1 MNPTALSVLAPAMPS
16 MGTPQWDSATW
27 VGLVDLPIEPAER
40 IELESAGG
48 YRRARMLVR
57 AVGRPV
63 AMVELNVVDGAISGP
78 DLAAS
83 VREWNAAAAGTG
95 ADSDDGER
103 PAITVIIC
111 TRNRLDSL
119 RVAVRSV
126 LDCDYPH
133 VDIVVVDNASDDD
146 SASRYI
152 ADLNDPRVT
161 LVREPL
167 PGLAG
172 ARNTG
177 IRAAGGDLIAFTD
190 DDVVVD
196 PQWLRWIA
204 DAFGAD
210 ERVGCVT
217 GIVPSGELRTPTQSF
232 FEQRVSWA
240 KSLQRRAFD
249 VTRPP
254 ADSPLF
260 PFQVGLYGTGA
271 NFALRRRMVL
281 DMGGFDE
288 ALGAGSPTGG
298 GEDID
303 MFVRVLVSGRQLVYE
318 PAAIV
323 WHRHR
328 DDVAALQSQARG
340 YGQGLGAWLAKVALD
355 RTLRPIALRRTVKAL
370 RHLRTITESPDV
382 DDFAPPESLRRT
394 QLIGIVRGPVAL
406 ATARRQG
413 RRPTPLAS

>member
-1 MNPTALSVLAPAMPS
+1 MNPGTLSVLAPAMPS
-16 MGTPQWDSATW
+16 RAAPSWESATW
-27 VGLVDLPIEPAER
+27 VGLVDLPVEPAER
-40 IELESAGG
+40 IELESASG
-48 YRRARMLVR
+48 YRHARLLVR
-57 AVGRPV
+57 SAGRPV
-63 AMVELNVVDGAISGP
+63 AMVNLDVADGAISGP
-78 DLAAS
+78 ELTAA
-83 VREWNAAAAGTG
+83 VGQWNATG
-95 ADSDDGER
+95 EDADIGDGGR
-103 PAITVIIC
+103 PAITVVIC
-111 TRNRLDSL
+111 TRNRVESL
-119 RVAVRSV
+119 EVAVRSV

-133 VDIVVVDNASDDD
+133 LDVVIVDNASDDD
-146 SASRYI
+146 ATAHYI
-152 ADLNDPRVT
+152 ARLADPRVT

-177 IRAAGGDLIAFTD
+177 IGAAVGDIIAFTD

-196 PQWLRWIA
+196 PQWLSWISA
-204 DAFGAD
+204 AFGTD

-249 VTRPP
+249 VNRPP
-254 ADSPLF
+254 AGSPLF

-271 NFALRRRMVL
+271 NFALRRRVVL
-281 DMGGFDE
+281 EIGGFDE

-328 DDVAALQSQARG
+328 DDTAALQSQARG
-340 YGQGLGAWLAKVALD
+340 YGQGLGAWLTKVALD
-355 RTLRPIALRRTVKAL
+355 RTLRPMALRRAVQAL
-370 RHLRTITESPDV
+370 RHLRTITESPEV
-382 DDFAPPESLRRT
+382 DDFVPPESLRRT
-394 QLIGIVRGPVAL
+394 QLIGLARGPVAL